1 MIIGR
6 STNQFGISRDGKD
19 AFHPF
24 QVDWT
29 HLIASFDELVIMNTG
44 VYSLFA
50 LQAGRVH
57 LALLLA
63 LDNSCTLPYLHMEIS
78 TKLYVAGY
86 KNVKA
91 RSFLYSHNRTD
102 IVACL
107 TRQAVHPVCR
117 AASIKG
123 ILDSARPTIIG
134 REGLGIVAT
143 VIMTIVSHQV
153 SSPIEGSN
161 RIVGIETQ
169 SRGSAW

>member
-1 MIIGR
+1 IGR

-29 HLIASFDELVIMNTG
+29 HLIASLDKLVIMNTG

-57 LALLLA
+57 LTLLLA
-63 LDNSCTLPYLHMEIS
+63 LENSCTLSYLHMEIS

-91 RSFLYSHNRTD
+91 KSFGDSPYARRGFVILS
-102 IVACL
+102 
-107 TRQAVHPVCR
+107 
-117 AASIKG
+117 AAKD
-123 ILDSARPTIIG
+123 LVPTYG
-134 REGLGIVAT
+134 NHHTPAGDL
-143 VIMTIVSHQV
+143 
-153 SSPIEGSN
+153 SS
-161 RIVGIETQ
+161 
-169 SRGSAW
+169 